1 VPDAV
6 PPVDHSDRPGAQRLD
21 ALVDGFLAD
30 EFTASPTLASAL
42 GVEGFDD
49 RLPDLSAAAFAARA
63 RQDDEWSE
71 RFAGLR
77 DDELTAAEQIDRDL
91 VLSTLRGRRTMRE
104 WAVWRRNPDTYLNPG
119 LGGVFY
125 LFLHRLRPEPEL
137 ARAAATRLRG
147 VPDLLAEGRTN
158 LDPEVV
164 SPIFVQR
171 AIGQAR
177 AAVRYARTLVPAE
190 VSDPQARDALLAA
203 GEVAATAFE
212 EFAGWLEGLAG
223 RAGGDYAIGEAR
235 YSELLRER
243 EGLSYGAVEL
253 RRRGQ
258 AAYDDLAA
266 DMRRRTRDIAGH
278 DDWRAL
284 LEELN
289 ADHPATPEEMLAGY
303 TEWTE
308 RARSF
313 CRDRELVTLPDGEEC
328 RVLPSP
334 AFQRPIL
341 AVASYQSPPAFKP
354 SLTGHFFVPYPPDG
368 VSEEEVR
375 QRLATNSWHSIPA
388 ISVHEAYPGHHWHL
402 TWMQRTPRVVRR
414 VLGTS
419 YFSEGWGL
427 YTEQMMRQ
435 QGFFTDPRQELCQV
449 DARIFRAARILVDT
463 SLHLG
468 EMTVEEAITFMST
481 KASLSE
487 PTARAEVGRYC
498 TWPTQA
504 SSYLTGALEID
515 RIRDRWVAEGRGSLR
530 EFHDAIAGSGMLPI
544 GLAERA
550 VFGG

>member
-1 VPDAV
+1 VANATT
-6 PPVDHSDRPGAQRLD
+6 PVAQRGARALD
-21 ALVDGFLAD
+21 VLVDGFLAD
-30 EFTASPTLASAL
+30 EFAWSPTLASAL
-42 GVEGFDD
+42 GVEGYDD
-49 RLPDLSAAAFAARA
+49 RLPDLSAAAFAARE
-63 RQDDEWSE
+63 RTDEQWAA
-71 RFAGLR
+71 RFAGLAVA
-77 DDELTAAEQIDRDL
+77 ELTADERIDRDL
-91 VLSTLRGRRTMRE
+91 VLSTLNGRRAMRE

-137 ARAAATRLRG
+137 AAAAAARLHG
-147 VPDLLAEGRTN
+147 VPELLAEGRAN
-158 LDPEVV
+158 LDADAA
-164 SPIFVQR
+164 SPVFVQR

-177 AAVRYARTLVPAE
+177 AAVHYARSLVPAE
-190 VSDPQARDALLAA
+190 VADAKSREALLSA
-203 GEVAATAFE
+203 GDVAATAFE
-212 EFAGWLEGLAG
+212 DFAGWLEGFAQK
-223 RAGGDYAIGEAR
+223 ATGDYAIGEAR
-235 YSELLRER
+235 YSALLQDK

-258 AAYDDLAA
+258 SAYDELAA
-266 DMRRRTRDIAGH
+266 DMRRRTREIAGH
-278 DDWRAL
+278 DDWRRL
-284 LEELN
+284 LEQLN
-289 ADHPATPEEMLAGY
+289 SDHPATPEQMRDGY
-303 TEWTE
+303 AEWTE

-313 CRDRELVTLPDGEEC
+313 CREHALVTLPEGEQC

-368 VSEEEVR
+368 VSADEVR
-375 QRLATNSWHSIPA
+375 QRLATNSWHSIPS

-414 VLGTS
+414 VLGTP
-419 YFSEGWGL
+419 YFSEGWAL
-427 YTEQMMRQ
+427 YAEQMMRQ
-435 QGFFTDPRQELCQV
+435 HGFFTDPRQELCQV
-449 DARIFRAARILVDT
+449 DARLFRAARIIVDT

-468 EMTVEEAITFMST
+468 EMTVEQAVVFMST

-515 RIRDRWVAEGRGSLR
+515 RLRDRWLAEGRGSLR
-530 EFHDAIAGSGMLPI
+530 EFHDLIAASGMLPI
-544 GLAERA
+544 GLAEQA
-550 VFGG
+550 LFGG